1 MMEETLWHKLKNW
14 LIKKLGGVTEEE
26 RKDFYAHRKV
36 LSEEL
41 EAKEKEIRSL
51 KQKLQ
56 FQSSHP
62 NEKRE
67 TIYVEKHLVE
77 PVLLCQTYAVRDFH
91 CEFDQEKV
99 EKILAEQMI
108 QKIADFIVSHK
119 LYEMRW
125 CDDQKTFERLMEVRV
140 RVVPPIKK
148 GGE

>member
-1 MMEETLWHKLKNW
+1 MKTLWDKLKNW

-26 RKDFYAHRKV
+26 RKNFDAYRKA

-41 EAKEKEIRSL
+41 VAKEKEIESL
-51 KQKLQ
+51 KQQL
-56 FQSSHP
+56 QSSHP
-62 NEKRE
+62 YDTPKEKHE

-91 CEFDQEKV
+91 FEFEQEKV
-99 EKILAEQMI
+99 EKVLVEQMI

-125 CDDQKTFERLMEVRV
+125 CDDHATFERLMEVRV
-140 RVVPPIKK
+140 RVVPPTRK
-148 GGE
+148 GE